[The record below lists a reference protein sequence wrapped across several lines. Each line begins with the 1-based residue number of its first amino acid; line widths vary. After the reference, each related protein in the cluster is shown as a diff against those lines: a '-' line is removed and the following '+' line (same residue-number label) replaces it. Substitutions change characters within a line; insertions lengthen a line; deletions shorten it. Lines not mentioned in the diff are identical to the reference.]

1 MASADILYSEYLH
14 TEYCMPHAIARS
26 PLGEQVYLQVLQRI
40 QQGSIP
46 GGTRIRDAAI
56 ASELGVSRTPVREAL
71 LRLSREGL
79 LSAEAGRGF
88 RLTPLDRTELHEIG
102 SILAALE
109 PLALDQSPA
118 PDPPRLDR
126 LADIVRRLEQT
137 RGDVDRC
144 IELDDDF
151 HRVLLEDCPNRRLL
165 ALVATLRRSLR
176 RYLHHYL
183 ERGGRVSLS
192 SLQHSRITDSLKKG
206 DRAAARQLLERK
218 WRRGMDEIESA
229 LP

>member
-1 MASADILYSEYLH
+1 
-14 TEYCMPHAIARS
+14 MPTIIARS

-40 QQGSIP
+40 QRGDIP
-46 GGTRIRDAAI
+46 GGSRVRDAAI
-56 ASELGVSRTPVREAL
+56 AAELGVSRTPVREAL

-79 LSAEAGRGF
+79 LSAEVGRGF
-88 RLTPLDRTELHEIG
+88 RLTSLDRTELRDTG

-109 PLALDQSPA
+109 PLALELSPE
-118 PDPPRLDR
+118 PDSPRLAR
-126 LADIVRRLEQT
+126 LADVVRQLEQT
-137 RGDVDRC
+137 RGDIARC
-144 IELDDDF
+144 VELDEEF

-165 ALVATLRRSLR
+165 AIVATLRRSLR

-183 ERGGRVSLS
+183 QRGGRVSLS
-192 SLQHSRITDSLKKG
+192 SLQHSRIAEALRKG

-218 WRRGMDEIESA
+218 WRRGIDEIESA

>member
-1 MASADILYSEYLH
+1 
-14 TEYCMPHAIARS
+14 MPTVIARS

-40 QQGSIP
+40 QGGDIP
-46 GGTRIRDAAI
+46 GGSRVRDAAI
-56 ASELGVSRTPVREAL
+56 AAELGVSRTPVREAL

-79 LSAEAGRGF
+79 LSAEMGRGF
-88 RLTPLDRTELHEIG
+88 RLTSLDRTELRDTG

-109 PLALDQSPA
+109 PLALEQSPE
-118 PDPPRLDR
+118 PDSPRLAS
-126 LADIVRRLEQT
+126 LADIVRQLEQT
-137 RGDVDRC
+137 RGDVARC
-144 IELDDDF
+144 VELDEEF

-183 ERGGRVSLS
+183 QRGGRVSLS
-192 SLQHSRITDSLKKG
+192 SLQHSRIAEALRKG

-218 WRRGMDEIESA
+218 WRRGIDEIESA

>member
-1 MASADILYSEYLH
+1 MSA
-14 TEYCMPHAIARS
+14 TIARS

-40 QQGSIP
+40 QQGDLP
-46 GGTRIRDAAI
+46 VGARVRDAAI
-56 ASELGVSRTPVREAL
+56 AAEMGVSRTPVREAL

-79 LSAEAGRGF
+79 LSAETGRGF
-88 RLTPLDRTELHEIG
+88 RLTPLDRTELRDIG

-109 PLALDQSPA
+109 PLALDQSS
-118 PDPPRLDR
+118 DPEAERLGR
-126 LADIVRRLEQT
+126 LADVVRQLELT
-137 RGDVDRC
+137 RGDIARC
-144 IELDDDF
+144 IELDEEF

-183 ERGGRVSLS
+183 QRGGRVSLS
-192 SLQHSRITDSLKKG
+192 SLQHSRIAEALRKG
-206 DRAAARQLLERK
+206 DRAGARQLLERK